1 MGQNLRGLSPVKSAL
16 RTKHFRKEKV
26 RNCWHWV
33 PDDRCSRELL
43 RILLFFL
50 LQLCICVDI
59 MQKITKGQIL
69 KGGTPFGK
77 TIGILLVNKDMS
89 VITPNTLS
97 IINYFARN
105 LKLTNNLKPQK
116 KSFKRN
122 D

>member
-1 MGQNLRGLSPVKSAL
+1 
-16 RTKHFRKEKV
+16 
-26 RNCWHWV
+26 
-33 PDDRCSRELL
+33 
-43 RILLFFL
+43 
-50 LQLCICVDI
+50 

-97 IINYFARN
+97 IINYFARY